1 MGNRPTICAGFGS
14 REKYAV
20 LGVNARPPSHHAGV
34 SERTR
39 QIGIMKQ
46 MKSLQLFLFLTPLAC
61 LLAQT
66 PPAPQPP
73 PTPAP
78 AGQPAKPPATPMR
91 PPAPPPLPPVPPDTV
106 VLTIGDEK
114 MTAAQFDHLINTV
127 VPERA
132 RMQFGTGVRQ
142 RLADSLVDSTVK
154 AHEALRL
161 KLDQTDDF
169 KSLLAFATQQ
179 ILAQQY
185 TTHITATTKVDEE
198 TARKYYDEHKSD
210 YLQLKARHILI
221 RVKGSAVP
229 LKKDAKELTDE
240 EALAKAK
247 EIRQKLVDGA
257 DFATLA
263 KAESDDA
270 GSGANGGDLG
280 TFGHGRM
287 VPAFEEVAFKIPV
300 GEISEP
306 VKSQF
311 GYHIIKVE
319 SRQEKTFVEVR
330 PEIERKL
337 DAERVKK
344 ALDEVKNATVVGMNP
359 DYFGPPPAPQA
370 PPAPKPPVAVQPPP
384 AAQPK

>member
-1 MGNRPTICAGFGS
+1 
-14 REKYAV
+14 
-20 LGVNARPPSHHAGV
+20 
-34 SERTR
+34 
-39 QIGIMKQ
+39 
-46 MKSLQLFLFLTPLAC
+46 
-61 LLAQT
+61 
-66 PPAPQPP
+66 
-73 PTPAP
+73 
-78 AGQPAKPPATPMR
+78 
-91 PPAPPPLPPVPPDTV
+91 
-106 VLTIGDEK
+106 
-114 MTAAQFDHLINTV
+114 MTAAEFDHLIQTV
-127 VPERA
+127 VPEQARA
-132 RMQFGTGVRQ
+132 RFGTGVRQ
-142 RLADSLVDSTVK
+142 RLADSLVDSKVK
-154 AHEALRL
+154 AREAQRL
-161 KLDQTDDF
+161 KLDETPEY
-169 KSLLAFATQQ
+169 KSLLTFAIQQ

-185 TTHITATTKVDEE
+185 TQHLTATTKVDEA

-221 RVKGSAVP
+221 RAKGSAVP
-229 LKKDAKELTDE
+229 LKKDAKELTDD

-287 VPAFEEVAFKIPV
+287 VPAFEAVAFTIPV
-300 GEISEP
+300 GELSEP

-337 DAERVKK
+337 AADMVKK
-344 ALDEVKNATVVGMNP
+344 AQDDLKAATPVVMNP
-359 DYFGPPPAPQA
+359 DYFGPPAPSPMAPPAQRPAVNIPPPAPQ
-370 PPAPKPPVAVQPPP
+370 PK
-384 AAQPK
+384 

>member
-1 MGNRPTICAGFGS
+1 
-14 REKYAV
+14 
-20 LGVNARPPSHHAGV
+20 
-34 SERTR
+34 
-39 QIGIMKQ
+39 
-46 MKSLQLFLFLTPLAC
+46 MKSWQLFVFLTPLAC

-66 PPAPQPP
+66 PPATQPAAP
-73 PTPAP
+73 PAP
-78 AGQPAKPPATPMR
+78 AGQPARPPAMPMR
-91 PPAPPPLPPVPPDTV
+91 PPAPPALPPVPPETV
-106 VLTIGDEK
+106 VLTIGEEK
-114 MTAAQFDHLINTV
+114 MTAAEFDHLIQTV

-132 RMQFGTGVRQ
+132 RMQ
-142 RLADSLVDSTVK
+142 LADSLVDSKVK
-154 AHEALRL
+154 AREAQRL
-161 KLDQTDDF
+161 KLDETPEY
-169 KSLLAFATQQ
+169 KAMLAFAIQQ

-185 TTHITATTKVDEE
+185 TLNLTATTKVDEA

-221 RVKGSAVP
+221 RAKGSAVP
-229 LKKDAKELTDE
+229 LKKDAKELTDD

-300 GEISEP
+300 GELSQP

-337 DAERVKK
+337 AADMVKK
-344 ALDEVKNATVVGMNP
+344 AQDDLKAATPVVMNP
-359 DYFGPPPAPQA
+359 DYFGPPAPSPMAPPAQRPAVNIPPPAPQ
-370 PPAPKPPVAVQPPP
+370 PK
-384 AAQPK
+384 

>member
-1 MGNRPTICAGFGS
+1 
-14 REKYAV
+14 
-20 LGVNARPPSHHAGV
+20 
-34 SERTR
+34 
-39 QIGIMKQ
+39 
-46 MKSLQLFLFLTPLAC
+46 
-61 LLAQT
+61 
-66 PPAPQPP
+66 
-73 PTPAP
+73 
-78 AGQPAKPPATPMR
+78 
-91 PPAPPPLPPVPPDTV
+91 
-106 VLTIGDEK
+106 
-114 MTAAQFDHLINTV
+114 MTAAEFDHLIQTV
-127 VPERA
+127 VPEQARA
-132 RMQFGTGVRQ
+132 RFGTGVRQ
-142 RLADSLVDSTVK
+142 RLADSLVDSKVK
-154 AHEALRL
+154 AREAQRL
-161 KLDQTDDF
+161 KLDETPEY
-169 KSLLAFATQQ
+169 KSLLTFAIQQ

-185 TTHITATTKVDEE
+185 TQHLTATTKVDEA

-221 RVKGSAVP
+221 RAKGSAVP

-287 VPAFEEVAFKIPV
+287 VPAFEEVAFKLPV
-300 GEISEP
+300 GELSQP

-330 PEIERKL
+330 VEIERKL
-337 DAERVKK
+337 DGEMVKK
-344 ALDEVKNATVVGMNP
+344 AMDDLKTATPVVMNP
-359 DYFGPPPAPQA
+359 DYFPPAPPMPMPTPGRSAIPMPPPPPAP
-370 PPAPKPPVAVQPPP
+370 PK
-384 AAQPK
+384 